1 MVRFVEKR
9 KWYFLLSSLAIIPGL
24 IAMIYLTVTTG
35 LPVKPAI
42 DFTGGTLW
50 QMQFD
55 QPVAPEALRGIF
67 IEYGAAGDPAV
78 TTIGSDGRTLQ
89 VRTKPID
96 DSLKLKLTNAVEAKF
111 GHFQE
116 LQYSQVG
123 PAIGDEVTR
132 AALVAIAAASLV
144 ILGFMVVAFRKVP
157 NPFRFGLAAI
167 LAMLH
172 DLLLTVGLIALAGL
186 FLGWEADA
194 LYLTA
199 VLTVISFSMQDT
211 IVVFDRIRENTP
223 KYRGDSF
230 SSIADR
236 SLMETIHRSLATQ
249 LNAIFIM
256 VAVLLFG
263 GATMKQF
270 IAVMLIGLISGSY
283 SSIFIAVPLLAGW
296 VDKDILGLR
305 VGKAAQPAVQAAQQQ
320 PTA

>member
-1 MVRFVEKR
+1 MIRFVEKR
-9 KWYFLLSSLAIIPGL
+9 KWYFLLSSLIIIPGL

-55 QPVAPEALRGIF
+55 KPVAPADLRAVF
-67 IEYGAAGDPAV
+67 VANGAQGDPAV
-78 TTIGSDGRTLQ
+78 TTIGNDGRTLQ
-89 VRTKPID
+89 VRLKPID
-96 DSLKLKLTNAVEAKF
+96 DATKLKFADAVKAKF
-111 GHFQE
+111 GNFTE

-123 PAIGDEVTR
+123 PAIGNEVTR
-132 AALVAIAAASLV
+132 AAVVAIAAASLV

-157 NPFRFGLAAI
+157 NPFRYGLAAI

-172 DLLLTVGLIALAGL
+172 DLLLTLGIIALAGI

-223 KYRGDSF
+223 KYRGDTF

-236 SLMETIHRSLATQ
+236 SLMETVHRSLATQ

-305 VGKAAQPAVQAAQQQ
+305 VGKTAQAGAPAAQQQ

>member
-1 MVRFVEKR
+1 MIRFVENR
-9 KWYFLLSSLAIIPGL
+9 KWYFLLSALIIVPGL

-50 QMQFD
+50 QMRFD
-55 QPVAPEALRGIF
+55 NPVAPAELRQVFVDNGV
-67 IEYGAAGDPAV
+67 AGDPAV
-78 TTIGSDGRTLQ
+78 TTLGTGGRDLQ
-89 VRTKPID
+89 VRIKPID
-96 DSLKLKLTNAVEAKF
+96 DAAKLKLGDAVKAKF
-111 GHFQE
+111 GNFQE

-123 PAIGDEVTR
+123 PAIGNEVTR

-144 ILGFMVVAFRKVP
+144 ILGFMIFAFRKVP
-157 NPFRFGLAAI
+157 NPFRYGLAAI
-167 LAMLH
+167 IAMLH
-172 DLLLTVGLIALAGL
+172 DLLLTLGLIALAGI

-223 KYRGDSF
+223 KYRGDTF

-249 LNAIFIM
+249 LNAIFVM
-256 VAVLLFG
+256 VAILLFG

-296 VDKDILGLR
+296 VEKDILGLR
-305 VGKAAQPAVQAAQQQ
+305 VKREATPALPAQQQ

>member
-1 MVRFVEKR
+1 MIRFVENR
-9 KWYFLLSSLAIIPGL
+9 KWYFLLSALIIIPGL
-24 IAMIYLTVTTG
+24 ISMIYLTATTG

-55 QPVAPEALRGIF
+55 KPVAPAELRQLFADNG
-67 IEYGAAGDPAV
+67 AGDPAV
-78 TTIGSDGRTLQ
+78 TTLGSGGTNLQ
-89 VRTKPID
+89 VRLKPID
-96 DSLKLKLTNAVEAKF
+96 DAVKLKLAAALKAKYGNF
-111 GHFQE
+111 EE

-123 PAIGDEVTR
+123 PAIGNEVTR
-132 AALVAIAAASLV
+132 AAIVAIAAASLV
-144 ILGFMVVAFRKVP
+144 ILGFMIFAFRKVP
-157 NPFRFGLAAI
+157 NPFRYGAAAI

-172 DLLLTVGLIALAGL
+172 DLFLTLGLISLAGL

-199 VLTVISFSMQDT
+199 ILTVISFSMQDT

-223 KYRGDSF
+223 KYRGDTF

-296 VDKDILGLR
+296 VEKDVLGLR
-305 VGKAAQPAVQAAQQQ
+305 VRKNGQPAVQTQQQ
-320 PTA
+320 TTA